1 MSHVHK
7 FIDWQ
12 EMTEV
17 LLLLYSTGYKLSEPF
32 YDIMI
37 RKFDRQGRG
46 TVAFDD
52 FIQACVMLHVR
63 IILIPTS

>member
-1 MSHVHK
+1 
-7 FIDWQ
+7 
-12 EMTEV
+12 MTEV